1 MQPIEHL
8 ASFRAMPNILM
19 LRPGD
24 GTETAGAYKVCVYH
38 TATATEKRPPGVVGP
53 NAWQCIA
60 ICGRPPAA
68 AAGIFCMHQ
77 DGRVGKAC
85 QLALQMQGSAIA
97 DIDRRSVGS
106 QAAMDNTRGDNVE
119 KRVRP
124 SVLALSRQKMPNL
137 EGTSIEGVCKGG
149 YTVYGGEGKPDAI
162 IMATGAPRGLQR
174 LMSSLPA
181 CSFC

>member
-24 GTETAGAYKVCVYH
+24 GTETAGAYKVCFQH
-38 TATATEKRPPGVVGP
+38 TGDSMDTAGERPHGVVGP
-53 NAWQCIA
+53 NALQCIA
-60 ICGRPPAA
+60 IRGRPSAA
-68 AAGIFCMHQ
+68 ADILCMRQ
-77 DGRVGKAC
+77 DKNVGNAC
-85 QLALQMQGSAIA
+85 QPALRMLVSTAA
-97 DIDRRSVGS
+97 DADRRSVGL

-149 YTVYGGEGKPDAI
+149 YTVHGGEGKPDAI
-162 IMATGAPRGLQR
+162 IMATGAPAGCSS
-174 LMSSLPA
+174 MSSPPA
-181 CSFC
+181 RSL